1 MCARD
6 GKRWAFIG
14 GEAAM
19 STLLRK
25 KKAAIFDLDG
35 TLLDSMGVWQ
45 EVDRVFLE
53 RRGIPLPD
61 DYAAAIAPMGFPA
74 AAEYTKKR
82 FSLPEDE
89 ETIMTEWHTL
99 AVDAYANEVG
109 LKHGVLEYLSS
120 LRRRRIPFA
129 AATAS
134 QAEFYLP
141 ALRRLGIADW
151 FSSVTEISEVSRG
164 KGNPDIYLRA
174 AEKLGYAVED
184 CAVFE
189 DIVPGVRGATAGG
202 FYTVAV
208 YDEHCANPELLQA
221 ICDRYIYSFSELLSD
236 DIF

>member
-1 MCARD
+1 MRD
-6 GKRWAFIG
+6 GARWTVIG
-14 GEAAM
+14 GEAPM

-35 TLLDSMGVWQ
+35 TLLDSMGVWL
-45 EVDRVFLE
+45 EVDRVFLA
-53 RRGIPLPD
+53 RRGIALPD
-61 DYAAAIAPMGFPA
+61 DYAAAISPMGFPA

-82 FSLPEDE
+82 FALPEDE
-89 ETIMTEWHTL
+89 EHIMAEWHAL
-99 AVDAYANEVG
+99 AVDAYANRVG
-109 LKHGVLEYLSS
+109 LKHGVMEYLAS

-134 QAEFYLP
+134 QAVFYLP

-151 FSSVTEISEVSRG
+151 FSSITEISEVSRG
-164 KGNPDIYLRA
+164 KGNPDIYWRA
-174 AEKLGYAVED
+174 AEKLGYEVAD

-189 DIVPGVRGATAGG
+189 DIVPGVRGASAGG

-208 YDEHCANPELLQA
+208 YDEHCANPELLRA

-236 DIF
+236 DVF

>member
-1 MCARD
+1 MCACD
-6 GKRWAFIG
+6 GTGWMFAG

-45 EVDRVFLE
+45 DVDRIFLE
-53 RRGIPLPD
+53 RRGIALPD
-61 DYAAAIAPMGFPA
+61 DYAAAISPMGFPA
-74 AAEYTKKR
+74 AAEYTKTR

-89 ETIMTEWHTL
+89 DAIMAEWHTL
-99 AVDAYANEVG
+99 AVDAYAHHVT
-109 LKHGVLEYLSS
+109 LKHGVMDYLMS
-120 LRRRRIPFA
+120 LRRRGIPFA

-134 QAEFYLP
+134 QAVFYLP

-174 AEKLGYAVED
+174 ADKLGVSVGD

-189 DIVPGVRGATAGG
+189 DIVPGIRGASAGG

-208 YDEHCANPELLQA
+208 YDEHCSNPELLRA
-221 ICDRYIYSFSELLSD
+221 ICDRYIYSFSELMTD

>member
-6 GKRWAFIG
+6 SAGGTASG
-14 GEAAM
+14 GEAVM

-35 TLLDSMGVWQ
+35 TLLDSMDVWL
-45 EVDRVFLE
+45 EVDTVFLR
-53 RRGIPLPD
+53 RRGIALPE
-61 DYAAAIAPMGFPA
+61 DYAAAISPMGFPA
-74 AAEYTKKR
+74 AAEYTKTR
-82 FSLPEDE
+82 FALAEDV
-89 ETIMTEWHTL
+89 ETIMAEWHAL
-99 AVDAYANEVG
+99 AVDAYASRVG
-109 LKHGVLEYLSS
+109 LKHGVLDYLTS

-134 QAEFYLP
+134 QAVFYLP

-151 FSSVTEISEVSRG
+151 FSSITEISEVSRG

-189 DIVPGVRGATAGG
+189 DIVPGVRGAAAGG

-208 YDEHCANPELLQA
+208 YDAHCANPELLRA

-236 DIF
+236 DVF

>member
-1 MCARD
+1 MGA
-6 GKRWAFIG
+6 
-14 GEAAM
+14 
-19 STLLRK
+19 LLPKIRGV
-25 KKAAIFDLDG
+25 ILDLDG

-53 RRGIPLPD
+53 RRGIALPD

-74 AAEYTKKR
+74 AAAYTRQR
-82 FSLPEDE
+82 FGLAEDE
-89 ETIMTEWHTL
+89 TAIMAEWHTL
-99 AVDAYANEVG
+99 AVDAYANHVG
-109 LKHGVLEYLSS
+109 LKHGVLEYLAS
-120 LRRRRIPFA
+120 LRRRGIPFA

-141 ALRRLGIADW
+141 TLKRLGIADW

-174 AEKLGYAVED
+174 AEKLGREVCD

-189 DIVPGVRGATAGG
+189 DIVPGVRGAAAGG

-208 YDEHCANPELLQA
+208 YDEHCANPTLLRA

>member
-1 MCARD
+1 MCD
-6 GKRWAFIG
+6 GQRRSFIG
-14 GEAAM
+14 GEAVM

-53 RRGIPLPD
+53 RRGIALPD
-61 DYAAAIAPMGFPA
+61 DYAAAISPMGFPA

-82 FSLPEDE
+82 FSLDEDE
-89 ETIMTEWHTL
+89 DAIMAEWHAL
-99 AVDAYANEVG
+99 AVDAYANHVG
-109 LKHGVLEYLSS
+109 LKHGVMEYLSS
-120 LRRRRIPFA
+120 LRKRGIPFA

-134 QAEFYLP
+134 QAVFYLP
-141 ALRRLGIADW
+141 ALRRLGIDDW

-174 AEKLGYAVED
+174 ADKLGYPAED

-189 DIVPGVRGATAGG
+189 DIVPGVRGAAAGG

-208 YDEHCANPELLQA
+208 YDEHCVNAELLRA
-221 ICDRYIYSFSELLSD
+221 ICDRYIYSFSELFAD
-236 DIF
+236 DVF